1 MTLLFRA
8 LAALACLALPALAH
22 DGLHI
27 DNAFARASAQSAA
40 VFMTIT
46 NHGTAD
52 DRLIAA
58 RTDAADLV
66 ELHTHSQDADGVM
79 QMLPVPEGFVIPAGG
94 EHALA
99 RGGDHV
105 MLMGLTRPL
114 GDGDS
119 LTLILTFEHAGEVTV
134 AVPVD
139 NARKADPGHE
149 GHGTSP

>member
-1 MTLLFRA
+1 MTQLFRA
-8 LAALACLALPALAH
+8 LAALVLLALPALAQ

-27 DNAFARASAQSAA
+27 DNAYARSSAQSGG
-40 VFMTIT
+40 VFMTVA

-66 ELHTHSQDADGVM
+66 ELHAHSQDANGVM

-114 GDGDS
+114 NDGDS
-119 LTLILTFEHAGEVTV
+119 LTLILTFEKAGEVTV

-139 NARKADPGHE
+139 NARKADHTHS
-149 GHGTSP
+149 GHGSTP